1 MPGLGDGGPRHH
13 TGVRGKVLY
22 WVSVS
27 GAQACIHDGEQGLT
41 RIFTL
46 SPTHSRAA
54 VCVDEDERVFV
65 FDLSWELLSE
75 HLADLDMAPVKW
87 YGSID
92 EAIVTTTMELRDKVS
107 R

>member
-1 MPGLGDGGPRHH
+1 VFVAGFRPCLYAGGEIRLN
-13 TGVRGKVLY
+13 KVF
-22 WVSVS
+22 SM
-27 GAQACIHDGEQGLT
+27 
-41 RIFTL
+41 

-54 VCVDEDERVFV
+54 VCVAEDERVFV

-75 HLADLDMAPVKW
+75 HFADLDMAPVKW